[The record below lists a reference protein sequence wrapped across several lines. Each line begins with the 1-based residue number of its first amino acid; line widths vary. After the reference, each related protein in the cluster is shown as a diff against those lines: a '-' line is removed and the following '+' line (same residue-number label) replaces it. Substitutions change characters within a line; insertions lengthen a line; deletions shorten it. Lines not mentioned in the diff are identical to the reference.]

1 MIATLLAAISVQS
14 AGILDESECRVVADG
29 VREAGERPR
38 ALHLIC
44 PQDVEH
50 AQSLQA
56 IADTLVAQVDLQFDR
71 RFGYHPVDS
80 IRFELRRTGGWRPV
94 AAQMLIRNVPSIPTR
109 MLEQGWGFRC
119 RYAVSPDATGQV
131 RDPAMNC
138 LTNGRLQRSAR
149 RLAERTVR
157 RIAEDSRWFP
167 VPYEYCDTT
176 DFTMNASSSTP
187 MEPSSTIIQLC
198 DPELE

>member
-1 MIATLLAAISVQS
+1 MILTALVAIAIQAGVLDS
-14 AGILDESECRVVADG
+14 AECEVFVDG
-29 VREAGERPR
+29 VTMPGERPR
-38 ALHLIC
+38 AVRLAC
-44 PQDVEH
+44 PDGAEN
-50 AQSLQA
+50 AEGLQST
-56 IADTLVAQVDLQFDR
+56 ADTLVAQVDLRFDR
-71 RFGYHPVDS
+71 RSGYHPVDS

-94 AAQMLIRNVPSIPTR
+94 AGQMLIRNVPSIPTR

-187 MEPSSTIIQLC
+187 MEPSTTIIQLC